1 MEETKELI
9 YFQLCSF
16 TRKHVVFFATPFSA
30 SQFTLEAY
38 FRCLY
43 WMFVLVHV
51 INPWFLQTTCDSPVY
66 LKQQNCAHINNKA
79 GTSLLTLDP
88 LGKNKKILIPNRKSE
103 KLAVYFGVNDEISI
117 RFLYWKDFRT
127 QFCVIFRYLSDV
139 ATYDS
144 TCFWNPL
151 NWLHYRR
158 NFFLE
163 IPST

>member
-1 MEETKELI
+1 MFIHKKTCGIFCNTFFSLSI
-9 YFQLCSF
+9 HTRSILQMFILDVRPCSCDQSL
-16 TRKHVVFFATPFSA
+16 VSA
-30 SQFTLEAY
+30 DY
-38 FRCLY
+38 MY
-43 WMFVLVHV
+43 Y
-51 INPWFLQTTCDSPVY
+51 NSPVY

-88 LGKNKKILIPNRKSE
+88 LEKNKKILIPNRKSE

-163 IPST
+163 IHST